1 MENYEYIQHSGIKG
15 MRWGVRRYQN
25 HDGSL
30 TDAGRKRYG
39 DGSDSSKPKMS
50 FGEKRA
56 AKKKAKEAEARKQAR
71 LEAMRKGKEAK
82 QKAAEEEA
90 RKQAETEA
98 KKQKVLESRSAK
110 EIYENANLFTNEELN
125 AAYQRLTLERNI
137 ANLSPREVS
146 KGEQFVKGLVN
157 TANTV
162 SSVAEAGTKLYN
174 HMARLHNSLGDS
186 DDKWPII
193 KDNDQKKG
201 GKKDKNKDKDNNQNN
216 ENRNEEKNSNQNKDK
231 KSDKG
236 GNKNSEQK
244 QDARSEQNKTE
255 KTKQS
260 DKQTNTKNEKTETWE
275 GTVEGTGTSKG
286 SQSKSNTKSKSADYY
301 DPIDGQGEW
310 VNESVSN
317 LPAVRNSSGQSRVN
331 RYLDDY
337 GGMLLEDFSRR

>member
-1 MENYEYIQHSGIKG
+1 MENYSMDYLSHHGTKG

-39 DGSDSSKPKMS
+39 DDSDSSKPKMS

-90 RKQAETEA
+90 KKQAETEV

-110 EIYENANLFTNEELN
+110 EIYENAYLFTNEELN
-125 AAYQRLTLERNI
+125 TAYQRLMLERNI
-137 ANLSPREVS
+137 SNLAPREVS
-146 KGEQFVKGLVN
+146 KGEKFIKGVIN

-186 DDKWPII
+186 NDKWPII

-201 GKKDKNKDKDNNQNN
+201 GNNNGDKKKDKGNNQNNSGNKKDKNK
-216 ENRNEEKNSNQNKDK
+216 SINKGG
-231 KSDKG
+231 SDKHKDTAEDKTG
-236 GNKNSEQK
+236 TNKKEDNVKDSKSQK
-244 QDARSEQNKTE
+244 REKKE
-255 KTKQS
+255 KT
-260 DKQTNTKNEKTETWE
+260 EKTETWE
-275 GTVEGTGTSKG
+275 GTVEGKGTSTSNIKNG
-286 SQSKSNTKSKSADYY
+286 NDWFNSKDWDDVPYSYY
-301 DPIDGQGEW
+301 KETTSIVP
-310 VNESVSN
+310 S
-317 LPAVRNSSGQSRVN
+317 SRVAEDWIYD
-331 RYLDDY
+331 YL
-337 GGMLLEDFSRR
+337 ERF